1 MHCPGRIDG
10 QCMLKN
16 GLLAF
21 LMTLLLLTGSVPGF
35 AIRPDPLPIPNSRFY
50 HTLPHSLT
58 RLMRFR
64 LDHIYA
70 FDREPLA
77 QRTPVILLPGRA
89 EEYQYAVWWK
99 NFGKYAAQSKT
110 FKRRYK
116 LYLFLYNSRE
126 QVEVS
131 TAAFTSELQDFAKA
145 IPPATQVVL
154 VSYSLGGVIANQAM
168 ANPLIFP
175 MVKAHFAMAVPYH
188 GSPVFT
194 PNWFV
199 PYYHSTNHS
208 PVRQILEHVIYRA
221 YLSDKS
227 NLITALRWDSFDG
240 SGPRPQASEPNMLDP
255 PNTNVPEKVVKAK
268 TIVYAGYLDNPYLKN
283 GETTLALAKILAT
296 PTDLPKKVLWL
307 AFPVYMTSVHG
318 VFSDMNIVLS
328 NIPVVDVKQSAKLPV
343 NANNP
348 NEKDI
353 KVPVFQHSFR
363 YNDGVIPL
371 ASELYLPKKSLP
383 YTGNLQEMTDHLDVE
398 KTRIFADMD
407 HMDFTEFE
415 RNAKPKRSDML
426 HPNEGS
432 RSPYEWVLYDLDLL
446 R

>member
-1 MHCPGRIDG
+1 
-10 QCMLKN
+10 MLRN

-21 LMTLLLLTGSVPGF
+21 LMTLLLVTDSVPGF
-35 AIRPDPLPIPNSRFY
+35 AIRPVPS
-50 HTLPHSLT
+50 SLT

-89 EEYQYAVWWK
+89 EEYQYTVWWK
-99 NFGKYAAQSKT
+99 NFGKYAAQSKM
-110 FKRRYK
+110 FKSRYK
-116 LYLFLYNSRE
+116 LYLFLYNSRK
-126 QVEVS
+126 QVDVS
-131 TAAFTSELQDFAKA
+131 TIALTRELQDFAA
-145 IPPATQVVL
+145 VIPPATQVVL

-168 ANPLIFP
+168 ANPLIYP
-175 MVKAHFAMAVPYH
+175 MVKAHFAMAVPFH

-240 SGPRPQASEPNMLDP
+240 SGPRPQTSEPEALDP
-255 PNTNVPEKVVKAK
+255 PNANVPETAVKAK
-268 TIVYAGYLDNPYLKN
+268 TIVYGGYLDNPYLKN
-283 GETTLALAKILAT
+283 GETPMALAKILAT

-307 AFPVYMTSVHG
+307 VFPVYMTSVHG

-328 NIPVVDVKQSAKLPV
+328 NIPVVAIKQS
-343 NANNP
+343 
-348 NEKDI
+348 EKDT
-353 KVPVFQHSFR
+353 KAPVFQHSFR

-383 YTGNLQEMTDHLDVE
+383 YTGNLQEMIDHLDVE
-398 KTRIFADMD
+398 KARIFADMD
-407 HMDFTEFE
+407 HMDFTEFKHYT
-415 RNAKPKRSDML
+415 KPKRSDML